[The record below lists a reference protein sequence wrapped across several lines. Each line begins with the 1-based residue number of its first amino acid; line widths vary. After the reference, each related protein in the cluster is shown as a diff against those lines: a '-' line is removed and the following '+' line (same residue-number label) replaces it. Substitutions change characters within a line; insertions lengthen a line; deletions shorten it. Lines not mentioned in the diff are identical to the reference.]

1 MQERRTERYQERQQ
15 MLEGATRL
23 GDVGWSVGKLI
34 ESPGGSIYLEFIR
47 TLPHHRSTNLNDFE
61 YTRLENPNTSP

>member
-1 MQERRTERYQERQQ
+1 
-15 MLEGATRL
+15 MLEGAARF

-47 TLPHHRSTNLNDFE
+47 TLPRHRSTHLNDSADRT
-61 YTRLENPNTSP
+61 YP